1 MKTHPT
7 DLVSLVTGLLFTA
20 IAIVAIAGGLTVD
33 VLSAEWV
40 WPSALVLLGLL
51 VLATAGLGRRGDTD
65 ATTDHDDDAGAEVAD
80 DPAGPADPT
89 ETA

>member
-7 DLVSLVTGLLFTA
+7 DLVSLVTGILFTA
-20 IAIVAIAGGLTVD
+20 IAAVAIAGGLTVD

-51 VLATAGLGRRGDTD
+51 VLATAGLGRRGETTATD
-65 ATTDHDDDAGAEVAD
+65 DVDDARTED
-80 DPAGPADPT
+80 EADPNDPVDPI
-89 ETA
+89 ESA